1 MFYDV
6 DTNSR
11 GEKTSNR
18 FTIRSSSIPTLKE
31 EARSPRIL
39 EQTVRESVIRQK
51 RKSVT
56 GKIDYQ
62 HPLSYRFNNCLPEE
76 RRLSTKNTTHPSC
89 QTMNVVS
96 GKPFKEVKL
105 KGKKIVP
112 QCQIELPITRLL

>member
-56 GKIDYQ
+56 GKIDY
-62 HPLSYRFNNCLPEE
+62 
-76 RRLSTKNTTHPSC
+76 
-89 QTMNVVS
+89 
-96 GKPFKEVKL
+96 
-105 KGKKIVP
+105 
-112 QCQIELPITRLL
+112 